1 MNEDRVMG
9 TARNLGGQAQEGFG
23 RVTGDAKTQAE
34 GVLNQAAGAAQDLY
48 GQAKDHMSE
57 AAEAVRQGAVTA
69 EDYVRHTIE
78 KRPYTV
84 ALAALC
90 VGWLVGRL
98 GRRDY

>member
-1 MNEDRVMG
+1 
-9 TARNLGGQAQEGFG
+9 
-23 RVTGDAKTQAE
+23 
-34 GVLNQAAGAAQDLY
+34 
-48 GQAKDHMSE
+48 MSE

-90 VGWLVGRL
+90 VGLLVGRL